1 MNCEA
6 LSDHYELYALGVAEE
21 PERSEIQTHLA
32 RGCEVC
38 TMEMRKARELAT
50 LLGSESALPSPSPRL
65 RRRILASVGVEQ
77 RRAGWWAPV
86 MGVAAL
92 ACLTMAL
99 FAASFFRGRE
109 RDLAQQL
116 AAAREELRAQ
126 TIDLTRLT
134 EAFAILNGPDTAVS
148 SFGQGQS
155 QPPKG
160 KVFVNPNEGVVL
172 VISNLPP
179 AAAGKTYEMW
189 LVPKRGM
196 PQPAGL
202 FQSAADGTALYVRK
216 GPVDLTATNAVAVTL
231 ENAGGASQPTLPI
244 LIVAPL
250 PTRG

>member
-1 MNCEA
+1 MNCDA
-6 LSDHYELYALGVAEE
+6 LRDHYELYALGVAEE
-21 PERSEIQTHLA
+21 PERSEIQMHLA

-38 TMEMRKARELAT
+38 SMAMRKARELAT
-50 LLGSESALPSPSPRL
+50 LLGSESALQAPSPQL
-65 RRRILASVGVEQ
+65 RHRILASVGMEQ

-86 MGVAAL
+86 MGVAAVTCL
-92 ACLTMAL
+92 AMAL

-109 RDLAQQL
+109 RDLSREL
-116 AAAREELRAQ
+116 AAAREQLRTQ

-148 SFGQGQS
+148 SFGQGQV

-160 KVFVNPNEGVVL
+160 KVFVNPTQGVLL
-172 VISNLPP
+172 VVSNLPP

-202 FQSAADGTALYVRK
+202 FQSAADGTALYIRK
-216 GPVDLTATNAVAVTL
+216 GPVDLAATSAVAVTL
-231 ENAGGASQPTLPI
+231 ENAGGAAQPTLPI

-250 PTRG
+250 STRA